1 MPLASFF
8 VTPRRPPTSTLF
20 PYTTLFRS
28 PDAQENL
35 PARLPS
41 SPDPDDR
48 HRNAGG
54 GSHQV
59 PPAGP
64 DGLEKR
70 SPVEGAHAG
79 SVARARPR
87 DPPPGG
93 RRFDRRREMR
103 AAGPFQST
111 LLACETRRHGGRD
124 DESREQH
131 PHQRLRGQG

>member
-59 PPAGP
+59 PPRSEEHTSELQSHS
-64 DGLEKR
+64 DLVCRLLLEKKKR
-70 SPVEGAHAG
+70 SSPERTKLAT
-79 SVARARPR
+79 PR
-87 DPPPGG
+87 YSAS
-93 RRFDRRREMR
+93 RSS
-103 AAGPFQST
+103 AA
-111 LLACETRRHGGRD
+111 
-124 DESREQH
+124 SRK
-131 PHQRLRGQG
+131 